1 MQKAEFVAL
10 VWSVARF
17 DYGFAQAAS
26 LLCVGV
32 YPLHPHALLPPPF
45 PTVIQK
51 HSQVVTESLFFLHV
65 FLQNAYHFVHT
76 DLSFTEAVL
85 C

>member
-51 HSQVVTESLFFLHV
+51 HSQVVTESLFFFARVL
-65 FLQNAYHFVHT
+65 T
-76 DLSFTEAVL
+76 KCLSFCTH
-85 C
+85 